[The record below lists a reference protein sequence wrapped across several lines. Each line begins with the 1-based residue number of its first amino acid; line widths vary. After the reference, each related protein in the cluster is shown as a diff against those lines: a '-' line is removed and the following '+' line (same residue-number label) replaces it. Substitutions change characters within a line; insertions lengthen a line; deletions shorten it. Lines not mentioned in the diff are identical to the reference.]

1 MTPEEL
7 AARHP
12 RLYYVTRLEAVDSI
26 RRHGILPASD
36 LLSLFEVPADRRR
49 AIESERRA
57 SSVTLTHPVHGR
69 ATITDNSPLRTA
81 ALASCLDDGLL
92 PEQWLRLLNAR
103 VFFWADPTSAD
114 RLLNARLSRPH
125 DRALLVFDT
134 LGIARAHADQLE
146 LSPINSGA
154 TLRRPARRG
163 LSTFTPLARHSLRE
177 WRNLRG
183 GQDTIREITSH
194 GAVDDAE
201 RHLVEVCRIACSA
214 NAGGDPPRS
223 ISL

>member
-1 MTPEEL
+1 MTPADL

-12 RLYYVTRLEAVDSI
+12 RLYHVTRLRAVDSI
-26 RRHGILPASD
+26 RRHGILPTSD

-57 SSVTLTHPVHGR
+57 SSVTLTHPVHGQ
-69 ATITDNSPLRTA
+69 ATITDNAPLGTA

-103 VFFWADPTSAD
+103 VFFWVDLASAD

-125 DRALLVFDT
+125 DRAILVFDT

-183 GQDTIREITSH
+183 GRDTVREVTSH

-201 RHLVEVCRIACSA
+201 RHLVEVCQIAPDA
-214 NAGGDPPRS
+214 NAVRNRPRPVS
-223 ISL
+223 